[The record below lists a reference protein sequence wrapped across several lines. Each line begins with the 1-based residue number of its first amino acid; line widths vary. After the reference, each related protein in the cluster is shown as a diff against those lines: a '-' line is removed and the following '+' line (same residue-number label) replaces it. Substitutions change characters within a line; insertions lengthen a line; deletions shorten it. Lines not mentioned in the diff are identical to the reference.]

1 MGKIRLLPDE
11 LVSKIAAGEIVE
23 RPASVVKELIE
34 NSLDAGS
41 TLIRVDVRAGGKR
54 LISVSDN
61 GEGMT
66 RDDALLSLERH
77 ATSKIRDIKDLFS
90 IKTLGFRG
98 EALPSIAGVSRFRLT
113 SRTREEIVGVRI
125 SINGGTLKSVEEIG
139 CPEGTTVEVANLF
152 YNTPA
157 RLKFMKSDETEL
169 SNILDIVQRE
179 ALSHTDVGFESLH
192 EGRMLIQLPARKTV
206 RERLSE
212 IFPDTELFEV
222 GAESDGI
229 RVFGFMGGPQDA
241 RSTAQRLYAYVNG
254 RAVKDRFLSRM
265 MIGSYGRLIDKGKF
279 PQGVLFVEAPADEI
293 DINVHPTKNE
303 VRFRR
308 SRMVGDLIKSSVMAM
323 LRDAPWIKGYHQR
336 VENAVRSFYEGRD
349 SLNYAS
355 TKLTMGISPQ
365 ESGSSIIESKDSLNL
380 HSNEGLNLCDERHS
394 DSQEPEAPAL
404 FGRRG
409 FFSDLEILGQL
420 GRLYIVCASKEGM
433 ILIDQHA
440 AHERVNYERLRNA
453 YLKRKGLENQEL
465 LIPLTIDLSPQEEMV
480 LSKHK
485 EDMESLGI
493 KLEEFG
499 NGSFVVRSIP
509 SILKNADVEGIM
521 KDVIGELS
529 LLEEEKSLDNKV
541 DHLIS
546 TMACHSSV
554 RANDW
559 LSQEK
564 MMALLEDLDR
574 AEFPHSCPH
583 GRPVAREITFV
594 ELEKMF
600 KRS

>member
-41 TLIRVDVRAGGKR
+41 TLIRLDVRAGGKR

-77 ATSKIRDIKDLFS
+77 ATSKIREIKDLFS

-113 SRTREEIVGVRI
+113 SRTRGEIVGVRI
-125 SINGGTLKSVEEIG
+125 SVNGGTLKSVEEIG

-179 ALSHTDVGFESLH
+179 ALSHADVGFECLH
-192 EGRMLIQLPARKTV
+192 EGRMLIRLPARKTV
-206 RERLSE
+206 KERLSE

-222 GAESDGI
+222 RAESDGI

-241 RSTAQRLYAYVNG
+241 RSTAQKLYAYVNG
-254 RAVKDRFLSRM
+254 RAVRDRFLSRM
-265 MIGSYGRLIDKGKF
+265 MIDSYGRLIDKGKF

-308 SRMVGDLIKSSVMAM
+308 SRMVGDLIKSSVMSM

-336 VENAVRSFYEGRD
+336 VENAVRSFYEDRD
-349 SLNYAS
+349 SLDYTS
-355 TKLTMGISPQ
+355 TKLTMGASPH
-365 ESGSSIIESKDSLNL
+365 ESRSSIIESKDSLKL
-380 HSNEGLNLCDERHS
+380 HSNEGLNLSDEGPS
-394 DSQEPEAPAL
+394 DSMEPEAQAL
-404 FGRRG
+404 FGKRG
-409 FFSDLEILGQL
+409 FFSSLEILGQL

-440 AHERVNYERLRNA
+440 AHERVNYERLKNA

-485 EDMESLGI
+485 EDLESLGI

-509 SILKNADVEGIM
+509 SILKNAEVEGIM

-529 LLEEEKSLDNKV
+529 LLEEERSLDNKV

-559 LSQEK
+559 LNREK
-564 MMALLEDLDR
+564 MIALLEDLDR

-583 GRPVAREITFV
+583 GRPVAREITFE